1 MIKANFNV
9 KSEKTIV
16 SFEMTGHADF
26 AEEGSDIVCAAASSL
41 ALNAVNSIEELAG
54 YQPIVTID
62 DGYLYFE
69 VLSDLSE
76 KQKEV
81 TDILLKSLLIG
92 LKGIEEEYSPYIRVN

>member
-1 MIKANFNV
+1 MIKANFSE
-9 KSEKTIV
+9 KSEVGFV
-16 SFEMTGHADF
+16 SFEMDGHADF

-54 YQPIVTID
+54 YQPIVTMD

-76 KQKEV
+76 KQQEV
-81 TDILLKSLLIG
+81 SNLLIKSLLIG
-92 LKGIEEEYSPYIRVN
+92 LKGIEEEYSNYIRIN